1 VGAGRCDG
9 LGPRGLGDRAATP
22 GRPAYLWQLWVV
34 VPEPV
39 CGDELADDDGAGVG
53 ELVLCAD
60 AIGTSQTAKAT
71 TMIAATKAADSLF
84 IMWSSLVS

>member
-1 VGAGRCDG
+1 
-9 LGPRGLGDRAATP
+9 
-22 GRPAYLWQLWVV
+22 LWQPWVV
-34 VPEPV
+34 VPEPA
-39 CGDELADDDGAGVG
+39 CGDELADDEGVGVG

-84 IMWSSLVS
+84 IMVVLLGELTGQWWSYTRRRAAKGGRRLASR